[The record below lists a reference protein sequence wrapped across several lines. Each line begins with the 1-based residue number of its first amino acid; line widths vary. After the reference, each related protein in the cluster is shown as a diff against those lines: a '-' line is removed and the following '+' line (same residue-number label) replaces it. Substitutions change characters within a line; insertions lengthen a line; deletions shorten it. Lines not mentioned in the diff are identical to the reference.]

1 MNKPTD
7 ITFWA
12 MLLHVLLLRP
22 LVKLF
27 SGINV
32 AGKENLDHLRQYI
45 IIANH
50 NSHLDILLLYYLLP
64 ISHIVRTHPVA
75 DKPHFSK
82 SRLVFRLVD
91 FFFKPI
97 WVTRGKPNLADD
109 PFREIKRIIDAG
121 QNVIIFPEG
130 TRGVPGEMQ
139 HFKSGIGRLMT
150 QYPEISIV
158 PVFLIGPERALPK
171 ASALLLPI
179 WNNIVVGPP
188 QLCIGGH
195 REITHRLEDIL
206 IELSRSESARR
217 HKRKPHEPRAVK
229 HIAFLGIDGSG
240 KSTTSRMVAAA
251 ISDSSKVCLVSDE
264 LEFFEQGRARQI
276 QPLITERLRQVI
288 SGYAKKAKSLK
299 LYKIPKLME
308 LLLRNQLL
316 KEAERW
322 YSPDLIVLDGSPLL
336 NLLAWSV
343 LYKKDTID
351 EVTCST
357 ALAILSG
364 REGNIRRDD
373 PIFDHFPELAHLKRL
388 GLTKL
393 ALPDIVVLIDLPP
406 EVACQRIETRGEQK
420 QVHETADKLDRLR
433 RAYLQVCGVV
443 QKDWQVSTVILNGE
457 QTREDLCRAGIEFV
471 RKSIGTGD
479 LSG

>member
-1 MNKPTD
+1 MNKSTD

-12 MLLHVLLLRP
+12 MLLHVLVLRP

-32 AGKENLDHLRQYI
+32 AGKENLDHLKQYI

-50 NSHLDILLLYYLLP
+50 NSHLDILLLFYLLP

-97 WVTRGKPNLADD
+97 WVTRGKPDLADD

-150 QYPEISIV
+150 QYPEIPIV
-158 PVFLIGPERALPK
+158 PVFLIGPERALPR
-171 ASALLLPI
+171 ASALLLPF
-179 WNNIVVGPP
+179 WSNIIVGPP

-195 REITHRLEDIL
+195 REITHRLENIL
-206 IELSRSESARR
+206 VELSRSESARR
-217 HKRKPHEPRAVK
+217 HKRKSHEQRVVK

-251 ISDSSKVCLVSDE
+251 ISDSSRVCLVSDE
-264 LEFFEQGRARQI
+264 LKFFELGRAREI
-276 QPLITERLRQVI
+276 QPLITEKLRHVI

-316 KEAERW
+316 KETERW

-351 EVTCST
+351 QDTCSR

-364 REGNIRRDD
+364 REGNIRHDD

-406 EVACQRIETRGEQK
+406 DVACQRIETRGEQK
-420 QVHETADKLDRLR
+420 QVHETAEKLGRLR
-433 RAYLQVCGVV
+433 QAYRQVCEVV
-443 QKDWQVSTVILNGE
+443 QSDWHIPVEILDGE
-457 QTREDLCRAGIEFV
+457 QTREDLCRAAIKFV
-471 RKSIGTGD
+471 KKSNDTEA
-479 LSG
+479 

>member
-1 MNKPTD
+1 MNKPID

-12 MLLHVLLLRP
+12 LLLHVLFLRP
-22 LVKLF
+22 LLKLF

-32 AGKENLDHLRQYI
+32 AGKENLDHLNQYI

-64 ISHIVRTHPVA
+64 VSHIVRTHPVA
-75 DKPHFSK
+75 DQPYFSK
-82 SRLVFRLVD
+82 SRLAFRLVN

-109 PFREIKRIIDAG
+109 PFGDIKRIIDSG
-121 QNVIIFPEG
+121 QSVIIFPEG
-130 TRGVPGEMQ
+130 TRGVSGEMQ
-139 HFKSGIGRLMT
+139 HFKSGIGRLMA
-150 QYPEISIV
+150 QYPEIPIV
-158 PVFLIGPERALPK
+158 PVFLSGPERSLPK
-171 ASALLLPI
+171 TSALLLPI
-179 WNNIVVGPP
+179 WNNIIVGPP
-188 QLCIGGH
+188 QICIGGH
-195 REITHRLEDIL
+195 REITHHLENIL

-217 HKRKPHEPRAVK
+217 HKRKTHEPRAVK

-240 KSTTSRMVAAA
+240 KSTTSKMVAAS
-251 ISDSSKVCLVSDE
+251 ISDSSRVCLVSDE
-264 LEFFEQGRARQI
+264 LKFFEQGRTREI
-276 QPLITERLRQVI
+276 QPLITEKLRQVI
-288 SGYAKKAKSLK
+288 SGYAKNAKSLK

-316 KEAERW
+316 REAERW

-343 LYKKDTID
+343 LYKKSTID
-351 EVTCST
+351 QNTCST

-364 REGNIRRDD
+364 RAGNIRRDD
-373 PIFDHFPELAHLKRL
+373 PIFSRFPELVHLKRL

-406 EVACQRIETRGEQK
+406 EVACQRIEVRGEQK
-420 QVHETADKLDRLR
+420 QVHETADKLGRLR
-433 RAYLQVCGVV
+433 RAYLQVCEVV
-443 QKDWQVSTVILNGE
+443 QKDWQVSTVILDGE
-457 QTREDLCRAGIEFV
+457 QTREDLCHAGIEFV
-471 RKSIGTGD
+471 RKSIVTRT
-479 LSG
+479 

>member
-12 MLLHVLLLRP
+12 MLLHLLLLRP

-32 AGKENLDHLRQYI
+32 ASKENLEHLKQYI

-97 WVTRGKPNLADD
+97 WITRGKPDLTDD
-109 PFREIKRIIDAG
+109 PFCEIERIIDAG

-139 HFKSGIGRLMT
+139 HFKSGIGRLMA
-150 QYPEISIV
+150 QYPEIPIV

-171 ASALLLPI
+171 ARALLLPI
-179 WNNIVVGPP
+179 WNNIIVGPP
-188 QLCIGGH
+188 QLCVGGH
-195 REITHRLEDIL
+195 REITHRLEDVL

-217 HKRKPHEPRAVK
+217 HKRKLHEPRVVK

-240 KSTTSRMVAAA
+240 KSTTSQMVAAA
-251 ISDSSKVCLVSDE
+251 ISDSSRVCLVSDE
-264 LEFFEQGRARQI
+264 LKFFEQGRAGEI
-276 QPLITERLRQVI
+276 QPLITEKLRKVI

-322 YSPDLIVLDGSPLL
+322 YSPDVIVLDGSPLL

-343 LYKKDTID
+343 IYKKDTID
-351 EVTCST
+351 QNTCSA

-364 REGNIRRDD
+364 REGNIGHDD
-373 PIFDHFPELAHLKRL
+373 PIFDSFPELAHLKRL
-388 GLTKL
+388 GLTKM

-406 EVACQRIETRGEQK
+406 EMACQRIDARGEQK
-420 QVHETADKLDRLR
+420 QVHETVDKLDRLR
-433 RAYLQVCGVV
+433 RAYLQVCEVV
-443 QKDWQVSTVILNGE
+443 QKDWHIPVVILDGK
-457 QTREDLCRAGIEFV
+457 QTREDLCRASIEFM
-471 RKSIGTGD
+471 RKPTGVET
-479 LSG
+479 

>member
-1 MNKPTD
+1 MNRQTD
-7 ITFWA
+7 ITKWA
-12 MLLHVLLLRP
+12 RLLHVLLLRP
-22 LVKLF
+22 IVKLF

-32 AGKENLDHLRQYI
+32 TGKENLDNLDQYI

-50 NSHLDILLLYYLLP
+50 NSHLDIVLLYYLLP

-97 WVTRGKPNLADD
+97 WVTRGKPDLSDD
-109 PFREIKRIIDAG
+109 PFAEIKGIIDAG

-139 HFKSGIGRLMT
+139 HFKSGIGRLMA
-150 QYPEISIV
+150 QYPEVPIL
-158 PVFLIGPERALPK
+158 PVFLVGPERALPR

-179 WNNIVVGPP
+179 WSNIIIGPP
-188 QLCIGGH
+188 QLCVGGH
-195 REITHRLEDIL
+195 REITHRLENIL

-217 HKRKPHEPRAVK
+217 HRRSPHEAKAVK

-240 KSTTSRMVAAA
+240 KSTTSRMVAEA
-251 ISDSSKVCLVSDE
+251 ISDSSRVCLVSDE
-264 LEFFEQGRARQI
+264 LKFFEQGQAREI
-276 QPLITERLRQVI
+276 QPLITEKLRQVI

-316 KEAERW
+316 KEAQRW

-343 LYKKDTID
+343 LYKKETID
-351 EVTCST
+351 RNTCTT
-357 ALAILSG
+357 ALAVLSG
-364 REGNIRRDD
+364 RGQNIRHDD
-373 PIFDHFPELAHLKRL
+373 PIFERFPELAHLKRL

-393 ALPDIVVLIDLPP
+393 ALPDIVILIDLPS
-406 EVACQRIETRGEQK
+406 ETACQRIEARGEQK
-420 QVHETADKLDRLR
+420 QVHETSEKLNRLR
-433 RAYLQVCGVV
+433 RAYLQVCEVV
-443 QKDWQVSTVILNGE
+443 EKDWHVSVAIMNGE
-457 QTREDLCRAGIEFV
+457 QTRESLCSSSIEFV
-471 RKSIGTGD
+471 KKSIGTGTV
-479 LSG
+479 